1 MIRVVVA
8 EDQTLLASMLRQA
21 ISRDGEIK
29 VVAVAR
35 DGEEAVDCCARHLP
49 DIALLDMRMPGMGG
63 LDAAAVIR
71 ERFPGIRIAIL
82 TSFQTDD
89 EVSRALGIGVN
100 AFLMKDVQPQDLVAA
115 LRQVHRGMYVLHD
128 EAYRRVC
135 SSFRQKVVAS
145 MPPRGDAPATELSAL
160 EVEVV
165 KCIVRGLSNK
175 EIAGHVGKSE
185 GTVRNCISRLLART
199 GLQDRTQ
206 LAVYAIRENLG

>member
-1 MIRVVVA
+1 VIRVVVA
-8 EDQTLLASMLRQA
+8 EDQALLATMIGQA

-35 DGEEAVDCCARHLP
+35 DGAEAVECCARHLP
-49 DIALLDMRMPGMGG
+49 DVTLMDMRMPGMGG

-71 ERFPGIRIAIL
+71 ERFPGIRIIIL

-100 AFLMKDVQPQDLVAA
+100 AFLMKDVLPEDLVAA
-115 LRQVHRGMYVLHD
+115 LRQVHRGMYVLHA

-135 SSFRQKVVAS
+135 ASFRQKVVAS
-145 MPPRGDAPATELSAL
+145 VPPRHDSPAVDLSAQ

-165 KCIVRGLSNK
+165 KCIVRGMSNK
-175 EIAGHVGKSE
+175 EIAVHVAKSE
-185 GTVRNCISRLLART
+185 GTVRNCISRILART

-206 LAVYAIRENLG
+206 LAVYAIREDLG